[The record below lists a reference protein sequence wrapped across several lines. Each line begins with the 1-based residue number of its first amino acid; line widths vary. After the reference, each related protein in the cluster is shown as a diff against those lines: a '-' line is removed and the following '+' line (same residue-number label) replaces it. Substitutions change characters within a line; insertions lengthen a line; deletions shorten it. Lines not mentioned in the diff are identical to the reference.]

1 MLKSTTYDKLKLVS
15 LFFGYLA
22 TFVLTLTDIWGF
34 QYGAEIAATVS
45 AFGVLLGAVLTASSK
60 QYHAALMEDGA
71 ADYTEPE
78 YQITEEQIAEIQG
91 AADGNGE

>member
-34 QYGAEIAATVS
+34 QYGAEIAATIS
-45 AFGVLLGAVLTASSK
+45 ALGVLLGAVLTASTK
-60 QYHAALMEDGA
+60 KYNEMLAEDGA
-71 ADYTEPE
+71 AE
-78 YQITEEQIAEIQG
+78 YQITEEQIEELNN
-91 AADGNGE
+91 ADSV